1 MKPPM
6 LAGRS
11 HVGVLKIVSMAS
23 QTGGVNKSQSASA
36 GARRAQHGLSAAE
49 PFTGALD
56 GFSRGSIIRRSFV
69 SLDHLIGERD
79 ELVRHGKPAAEQC
92 DEFPPRHVE
101 HAASSTLL
109 LARSDERTRYS
120 ALTLAARITLPHF
133 SVSSAMSLANSELE
147 SESGVS
153 PSSAIR
159 RVILESASARLISW
173 FSLLMISAGVAR
185 GATIPT

>member
-49 PFTGALD
+49 PFAGALD

-69 SLDHLIGERD
+69 SLDHPIGERD
-79 ELVRHGKPAAEQC
+79 ELVRHGKPERLGSFEVYDDFEYGRLRDRQIG
-92 DEFPPRHVE
+92 R
-101 HAASSTLL
+101 L
-109 LARSDERTRYS
+109 LALED
-120 ALTLAARITLPHF
+120 AADVGAGLLP
-133 SVSSAMSLANSELE
+133 
-147 SESGVS
+147 
-153 PSSAIR
+153 
-159 RVILESASARLISW
+159 
-173 FSLLMISAGVAR
+173 
-185 GATIPT
+185 